1 MVRFRASS
9 KKKHIAQK
17 LTVHNKAKSG
27 KKHEKIVDH
36 AIMLARKQEKQGE
49 TAWIA
54 DAKNKL
60 YNKMHKHGVTFTM
73 IENKMKDR
81 WYANLFAHIQK

>member
-36 AIMLARKQEKQGE
+36 AIMLARKQEIQGE
-49 TAWIA
+49 TLWIKN
-54 DAKNKL
+54 AKEKL
-60 YNKMHKHGVTFTM
+60 YLKMKKHGVTFAM
-73 IENKMKDR
+73 IKKVMER
-81 WYANLFAHIQK
+81 R

>member
-1 MVRFRASS
+1 MVRFRAGS

-27 KKHEKIVDH
+27 KKHQKIVDH
-36 AIMLARKQEKQGE
+36 AIILARKQEKQGE
-49 TAWIA
+49 TAWIT
-54 DAKNKL
+54 DAKTKL
-60 YNKMHKHGVTFTM
+60 YNKMNKHGVTFSM

-81 WYANLFAHIQK
+81 

>member
-1 MVRFRASS
+1 MVRFRSGS

-36 AIMLARKQEKQGE
+36 AIMLARKQEAQGE
-49 TAWIA
+49 TLWII
-54 DAKNKL
+54 DAKGKL
-60 YNKMHKHGVTFTM
+60 ARKMKKHGVTYAM
-73 IENKMKDR
+73 IEKKMEQR
-81 WYANLFAHIQK
+81 